1 LVIVTD
7 AMGEVPSLR
16 MSFDRQAGTQGP
28 RSSPD
33 VPADAREDVRADVML
48 VCSTGGHLMQLSA
61 LRDAW
66 GDRSRA
72 WVTFDKSDA
81 RSLLRGER
89 VIHAYG
95 PTNRSIVN
103 LVRNLFLA
111 RRVVRRVRPRV
122 MVTTGAGVA
131 VPFAW
136 LARLGGARVIYVE
149 SFTRID
155 GASLSCRLIS
165 LVADRT
171 YVQWPEL
178 QHELRRASYAGNL
191 FSGDESDGAT
201 SAPSLAPAGPQG
213 APALGALR
221 PSAGP

>member
-1 LVIVTD
+1 VV
-7 AMGEVPSLR
+7 
-16 MSFDRQAGTQGP
+16 
-28 RSSPD
+28 
-33 VPADAREDVRADVML
+33 
-48 VCSTGGHLMQLSA
+48 
-61 LRDAW
+61 
-66 GDRSRA
+66 
-72 WVTFDKSDA
+72 
-81 RSLLRGER
+81 
-89 VIHAYG
+89 HAYG

-136 LARLGGARVIYVE
+136 LARLAGARVIYVE

-178 QHELRRASYAGNL
+178 QHELRRARYAGNL
-191 FSGDESDGAT
+191 FSGAESDGA
-201 SAPSLAPAGPQG
+201 SAPALAPPPSQG